1 MKLKTIV
8 QYIVFLG
15 LAIFMMWYATK
26 GVALDEIK
34 NAIALGNKQFIVM
47 ICVVGI
53 LSIVLRAM
61 RWQILIE
68 PLGKKPG
75 FLNTFLSIF
84 IGYGVNFFTPRLG
97 EVARCGILSK
107 YEDIPTDK
115 LAGTMIAERLFDLLC
130 LVILIAGTLFA
141 EYNKVMDYFLNLVS
155 KKIGPN
161 GLIYLGIGFGIF
173 VIAAIIGVKFLTSNK
188 GENKFTAILKNL
200 GEGIMSVFKMKN
212 RFQFIMHTV
221 LIWGCYWAMT
231 YLGFLA
237 LQQTSHLTPDAGFSV
252 LTFGSLGFLFPFG
265 GAGAYQLVVSNVLTN
280 LYQIP
285 TTYSTI
291 YGLVSWALQNGILL
305 IGAFIAFV
313 IFPIV
318 NREK

>member
-130 LVILIAGTLFA
+130 LVILITGTLFA

-155 KKIGPN
+155 KKMGPN

-212 RFQFIMHTV
+212 RF
-221 LIWGCYWAMT
+221 
-231 YLGFLA
+231 
-237 LQQTSHLTPDAGFSV
+237 QTSHLTPDAGFSV